1 MEVTWQQ
8 FWEILIIGITSARLK
23 YSFTETYQEHEDG
36 TIEFLSSGTFRLYKV
51 MEVDMWG
58 ISAGGPGASNSYIN
72 SEDGP
77 GGGGGVYSPK
87 GLQGKGAPG
96 LLLIHPTQF

>member
-23 YSFTETYQEHEDG
+23 YSFTGTYQEHEDG

-58 ISAGGPGASNSYIN
+58 ISEG
-72 SEDGP
+72 GP